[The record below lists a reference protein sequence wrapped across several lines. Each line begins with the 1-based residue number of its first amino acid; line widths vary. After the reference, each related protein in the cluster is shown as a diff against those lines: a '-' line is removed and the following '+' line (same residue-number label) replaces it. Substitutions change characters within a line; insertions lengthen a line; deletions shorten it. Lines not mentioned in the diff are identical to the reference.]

1 MWSQAG
7 NSSSKEFFRKSEKV
21 RASTHTLMGKSSGA
35 KFWDPLGSA
44 ELHPSSSGWALSYS
58 LLYAKSSMDQ
68 EPHLDHHFPQRLEG
82 TRNVFETRQKHSIPF
97 TFISGRDLKKDTER
111 GSQAKLLS
119 NTLSYSQTK
128 TQLVQRNKISFQMRG
143 SGTQRGEAT
152 L

>member
-7 NSSSKEFFRKSEKV
+7 NSSSKEFFRKPEKV
-21 RASTHTLMGKSSGA
+21 RAYTHTLMGDSSGA
-35 KFWDPLGSA
+35 DPLGSA
-44 ELHPSSSGWALSYS
+44 ELHTSSSGWALNYS
-58 LLYAKSSMDQ
+58 LLYAKPSMDQ
-68 EPHLDHHFPQRLEG
+68 QPHLDHHFPQRLEG

-111 GSQAKLLS
+111 ASQAKLLS

-128 TQLVQRNKISFQMRG
+128 MQLVQRNKISFQMRW